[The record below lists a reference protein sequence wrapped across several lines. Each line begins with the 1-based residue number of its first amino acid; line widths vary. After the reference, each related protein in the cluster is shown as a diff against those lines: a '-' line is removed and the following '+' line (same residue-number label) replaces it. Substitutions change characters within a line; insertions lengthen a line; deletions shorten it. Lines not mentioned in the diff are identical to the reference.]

1 MLLKFRSPNF
11 VRVQKIARY
20 PFVWKFVIIAFLIGT
35 FFPGDG
41 DLQARRVLALDENEI
56 ELPLRVR
63 TIQYSFDGNQDSER
77 DATDESLVLN
87 LKVSETALVLIDVWA
102 WHPIEGW
109 QERAEVKIRDKLY
122 PLLQEARKAGILVI
136 HASHGN
142 PVHPWA
148 TPLEGE
154 MVLEDQYDAYQ
165 VFEELRNRGIKTLI
179 YAGYATN
186 MCVLVRPIGMIQAK
200 GQNFNVILVRDATIA
215 VETPESLDGE
225 WAHKMAVR
233 FVELNFGYTTTVED
247 FRIAVIKAQLPY
259 ATFLPIVFNPG

>member
-1 MLLKFRSPNF
+1 
-11 VRVQKIARY
+11 
-20 PFVWKFVIIAFLIGT
+20 
-35 FFPGDG
+35 
-41 DLQARRVLALDENEI
+41 
-56 ELPLRVR
+56 
-63 TIQYSFDGNQDSER
+63 
-77 DATDESLVLN
+77 
-87 LKVSETALVLIDVWA
+87 
-102 WHPIEGW
+102 
-109 QERAEVKIRDKLY
+109 
-122 PLLQEARKAGILVI
+122 
-136 HASHGN
+136 
-142 PVHPWA
+142 
-148 TPLEGE
+148 

-179 YAGYATN
+179 YAGYVTN

-215 VETPESLDGE
+215 VETPESLYGE

>member
-63 TIQYSFDGNQDSER
+63 TIQFSFDGNQDSE
-77 DATDESLVLN
+77 
-87 LKVSETALVLIDVWA
+87 
-102 WHPIEGW
+102 
-109 QERAEVKIRDKLY
+109 AEVNIRDKLY

-136 HASHGN
+136 HASHGK

-200 GQNFNVILVRDATIA
+200 EQNFNVILVRDATIA

-247 FRIAVIKAQLPY
+247 FRIRGDKGTTSLRNFFADSVQSRLSRLSANVGVTREAVK
-259 ATFLPIVFNPG
+259 GS